1 MFGRMA
7 ADTTDAAAPA
17 ASRRRPGRRLV
28 HLASRD
34 FRSPEAAGQSG
45 EAARPCPTA
54 AGADAAGRV
63 GIAGTA
69 DVPGAFG
76 SSILSLMLGGTMRPG
91 AGAGL
96 DGGGGGAAA
105 VGGTGRAAAGGST
118 AGGAGGSSTT
128 APARAC
134 SPSGGSRG
142 GGRFSD
148 RRRHFLRLFDRLDG
162 GGSSVNRLFDGRR
175 SAGAAGFAVLTSRG
189 GASVGAAGFAGS
201 GFLALAAGF
210 LAPGFAAGPS
220 ANMSPPGSVML
231 RSRARRST
239 NCRATTSSIVLDA
252 LFSSMPCARF
262 SSASTSWLLVLRSSA
277 TL

>member
-1 MFGRMA
+1 MPPG
-7 ADTTDAAAPA
+7 PPPGP
-17 ASRRRPGRRLV
+17 PGRARFPVAGGNGAVGRGGTTL
-28 HLASRD
+28 SD
-34 FRSPEAAGQSG
+34 GRSL
-45 EAARPCPTA
+45 
-54 AGADAAGRV
+54 DAAGRV

-69 DVPGAFG
+69 EVPGAFG

-91 AGAGL
+91 TCAGF
-96 DGGGGGAAA
+96 GGGAGVA
-105 VGGTGRAAAGGST
+105 VGAGRAAGGRATTGGST
-118 AGGAGGSSTT
+118 TGGAGGGSSTT
-128 APARAC
+128 GTG
-134 SPSGGSRG
+134 SGTSATGAGDSSGS
-142 GGRFSD
+142 STST
-148 RRRHFLRLFDRLDG
+148 G
-162 GGSSVNRLFDGRR
+162 GGSSRAGSSTATD
-175 SAGAAGFAVLTSRG
+175 GAAGFAVLTSRG

-252 LFSSMPCARF
+252 LFSSMPCARL
-262 SSASTSWLLVLRSSA
+262 SNASTSWLLVLRSSA

>member
-1 MFGRMA
+1 MPVAGGSGAVGRGG
-7 ADTTDAAAPA
+7 TTLSDG
-17 ASRRRPGRRLV
+17 RRRG
-28 HLASRD
+28 
-34 FRSPEAAGQSG
+34 
-45 EAARPCPTA
+45 
-54 AGADAAGRV
+54 AAGRV

-91 AGAGL
+91 GGAGL
-96 DGGGGGAAA
+96 AAGAAGA
-105 VGGTGRAAAGGST
+105 V
-118 AGGAGGSSTT
+118 
-128 APARAC
+128 APQRRRRWFGC
-134 SPSGGSRG
+134 
-142 GGRFSD
+142 D
-148 RRRHFLRLFDRLDG
+148 RRADGAERRFLDDRRWLAALSGDLHRRFLRLFDGAAAARPRA
-162 GGSSVNRLFDGRR
+162 GSSCCA
-175 SAGAAGFAVLTSRG
+175 STGAAGFAVFTRRG

-201 GFLALAAGF
+201 GFLAAGVGF
-210 LAPGFAAGPS
+210 LAPGLTAGPS